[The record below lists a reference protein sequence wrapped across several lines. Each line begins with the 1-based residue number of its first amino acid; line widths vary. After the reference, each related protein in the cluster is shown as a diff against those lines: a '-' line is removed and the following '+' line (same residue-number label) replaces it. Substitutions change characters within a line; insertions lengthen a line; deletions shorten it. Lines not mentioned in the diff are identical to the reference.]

1 MLLVSP
7 FPFFFSFFL
16 SSFALSGGVSSP
28 AYRSPTVCWLARV
41 QCLGKYGEASF
52 WLGLFTAPGTT

>member
-16 SSFALSGGVSSP
+16 SSFALSGGLPLLPIAVLRCAGWHEYS
-28 AYRSPTVCWLARV
+28 TW
-41 QCLGKYGEASF
+41 ASMVRQV
-52 WLGLFTAPGTT
+52 WLGLFTAPDTT

>member
-16 SSFALSGGVSSP
+16 SSFALSGGFPLLPIAVLRCADLHEYSI
-28 AYRSPTVCWLARV
+28 V
-41 QCLGKYGEASF
+41 LGQV
-52 WLGLFTAPGTT
+52 W